1 MFEKMLL
8 KKYSKELKDLYA
20 EENNL
25 SDQYYDALETLGYSQ
40 KAEQIKIEMDKMSE
54 KITNFIENDYA
65 QAVFA
70 HYYDK
75 KPMLIR
81 VRTGEEVSWDE
92 AFGNDFC
99 KVSKSLRH
107 SLVGLVEE
115 PGRYVL
121 KQ

>member
-1 MFEKMLL
+1 MLL

-25 SDQYYDALETLGYSQ
+25 SNQYYDALETLGDSQ

-54 KITNFIENDYA
+54 KNTNFIENDYA

-107 SLVGLVEE
+107 SLIGLVEE
-115 PGRYVL
+115 PGRYVFC
-121 KQ
+121 KKM

>member
-1 MFEKMLL
+1 
-8 KKYSKELKDLYA
+8 
-20 EENNL
+20 
-25 SDQYYDALETLGYSQ
+25 
-40 KAEQIKIEMDKMSE
+40 
-54 KITNFIENDYA
+54 
-65 QAVFA
+65 
-70 HYYDK
+70 
-75 KPMLIR
+75 MLIR